1 MRIQVTLREHW
12 FMTIFVTYMIVRT
25 VCLLSPTIAIFFAAE
40 DVVMQLNY
48 SYNDPKTDSWP
59 FN

>member
-1 MRIQVTLREHW
+1 
-12 FMTIFVTYMIVRT
+12 MTIFVTYMIVRT